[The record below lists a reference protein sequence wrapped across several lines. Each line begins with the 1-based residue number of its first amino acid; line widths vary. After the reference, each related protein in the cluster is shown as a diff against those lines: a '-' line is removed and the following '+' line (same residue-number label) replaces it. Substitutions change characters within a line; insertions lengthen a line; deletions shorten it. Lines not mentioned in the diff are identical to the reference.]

1 MFFIN
6 VNDIPLSQQFNQLV
20 KQKPTLAFFY
30 SPNCGYCV
38 ELEPEWN
45 ALESILKKQYQ
56 GNMMVARIHQDMIN
70 DLQCDKD
77 IKGFPTIFVL
87 KKGKKKKEYTGE
99 RKHMD
104 LLKFIKRHFSI
115 KPIRRK
121 KSLHGRSTRRR
132 RRRRRHRHKI
142 RTKRGGRR
150 RRRARRNRTFRKR
163 K

>member
-6 VNDIPLSQQFNQLV
+6 VKDIPSSQQFNQLV
-20 KQKPTLAFFY
+20 KQKPTLTFFY

-45 ALESILKKQYQ
+45 ALENILKKQYQ

-87 KKGKKKKEYTGE
+87 KNGKKKKEYTGE

-104 LLKFIKRHFSI
+104 LLKFIKKNFSI

-121 KSLHGRSTRRR
+121 KSLHGGSSRR
-132 RRRRRHRHKI
+132 RRRRRHKT

-150 RRRARRNRTFRKR
+150 QRRVKRTRTFRKR
-163 K
+163 KR